1 VCVDLRA
8 TKRIGSRHP
17 LSHPSHASFS
27 YAEAH
32 LAVKSTSGEIA
43 ILTVPEGSVVASKA
57 VDAPDE
63 GACVHFSACDK
74 YVVDASWSGS
84 VRVRHSGTLID
95 AAKFAFPGE
104 MITVVSPSADRMTWL
119 FAHQPRAQSE
129 VRRAPYLTLWRW
141 PLQRPAATIP
151 SRLDN
156 LHSAAL
162 SPCGSRIALIGY
174 RRGSDQTVVSMM
186 TLDGQ
191 VVREAQTS
199 LGGTGSNTRW
209 SADGKLV
216 GTVQADGFAV
226 FRTDDLSLYARLPAR
241 FPSDIA
247 FIGSKRLAIG
257 TWSGGSIAE
266 LPAAM
271 RTT

>member
-1 VCVDLRA
+1 MQRLAKNLVRFLKAEDGPTAVEYAVMLALIIVVC
-8 TKRIGSRHP
+8 IGAVTT
-17 LSHPSHASFS
+17 LGNNAS
-27 YAEAH
+27 
-32 LAVKSTSGEIA
+32 
-43 ILTVPEGSVVASKA
+43 
-57 VDAPDE
+57 
-63 GACVHFSACDK
+63 
-74 YVVDASWSGS
+74 
-84 VRVRHSGTLID
+84 
-95 AAKFAFPGE
+95 AKFTSVG
-104 MITVVSPSADRMTWL
+104 
-119 FAHQPRAQSE
+119 
-129 VRRAPYLTLWRW
+129 
-141 PLQRPAATIP
+141 
-151 SRLDN
+151 N
-156 LHSAAL
+156 
-162 SPCGSRIALIGY
+162 
-174 RRGSDQTVVSMM
+174 
-186 TLDGQ
+186 
-191 VVREAQTS
+191 S